1 MDITRAA
8 IKQNSIGSAA
18 SGIPASRDEV
28 DFVVASANNNNNNN
42 NNNII
47 NNKIMSNGS
56 SGLKET
62 ENAASAL
69 NSNSNTT
76 SKMFANSKTLKNE
89 HLQYQQQHTQQH
101 KETTKSKKKVVAH
114 SNPNNNST
122 NEEPKKKSSTM
133 ERLSLFSTLGR
144 RFSQKA
150 LGQKDSNANTS
161 VCVATP
167 QTPAQTEKSA
177 GTANASTT
185 TATATATKTQSVTPP
200 RQRTFVK
207 SSSIA
212 RLLGNTYQ
220 HHAKKFEKNH
230 HPSKENSNK
239 SQLDGKFHTYG
250 GRRRPSGPYLDRF
263 KRYSK
268 DDGDVSSS
276 NNDAGD
282 EEPTMDFTEV
292 LALEADIADEL
303 QNAANGL
310 ERFCDHSTV
319 AAGDNEA
326 AAELGSKTMR
336 TLSRS
341 LGRLWGK
348 RLHSVDISTPD
359 PEYKVSYLGNV
370 LTGWAKGEGCVE
382 KQLNTLWR
390 NYTQNN
396 KPDMIMRIK
405 VCASGLKA
413 TTRQHGL
420 TEYWANRI
428 THCCAPKNY
437 PRIFCWVYRHEGRK
451 LKHELRCHAVLC
463 SKEKMVQD
471 ICNTLKEN
479 LERALREFKR
489 EKILKQNARL
499 SLANSAYENPSLPR
513 RKILLSVGGNN
524 YRPPLER
531 SKSAP
536 KLMAI
541 EEAIGEEE
549 GEDAEETNEPE
560 MKSCCQKDSL
570 YPAMTL
576 GRRRCRRGHS
586 IRRTGNAR
594 PLCSI
599 SLDESQHRKQLL
611 ATGKNTND
619 TCCHNKLAT
628 KDYANKQNAAP
639 ACAELTEE
647 QRNSYGSDDSDDFE
661 KLLKYND
668 YDSSASLTTE
678 LLPYFD
684 MQLHKN
690 TSSSLSDLCALK
702 DEEEP
707 LSMLPTINSDP
718 MAHPE
723 GDLLPNDRA
732 AAEEED
738 EEETRVGLRRNGVCS
753 DGEED
758 YLDAEDMYFRQAT
771 ILNILHRNSMRKM
784 AHLSLSSDESSSI
797 ETNASA
803 PLQYRHQMQSSI
815 SSNAS
820 SNTTTSSSLQDGQ
833 GGMTTGKRHSAADSD
848 EGSISSGCETAS
860 TVTANQ
866 DDLSLQYRHDKQLV
880 QQQAALLG
888 VDDVQFFNIHI
899 DEQSPITVDEIYQR
913 LESRLQRRQ
922 NSDATTFSSSSTI
935 TLKMGTGSEGSLND
949 SPNETIKQKSTIEE
963 HVTNLANGTSRVR
976 RQRQRQLVTS
986 AAPSRDCPADDT
998 DSECSDES
1006 GYVEYQEREKTVR
1019 EKVCEVE
1026 RRQLQQQQQ
1035 QQQQQHPVAQQR
1047 MYKPQLPPKPTPRH
1061 TLTNGG
1067 SAAGVTSTMLVGN
1080 LRAGNSTAV

>member
-1 MDITRAA
+1 MMDVTTAA
-8 IKQNSIGSAA
+8 VKHNNNMNSAA
-18 SGIPASRDEV
+18 NGNGEMLQQRDEV
-28 DFVVASANNNNNNN
+28 DFVAVASHNNNNNS
-42 NNNII
+42 IFD
-47 NNKIMSNGS
+47 NKTMTNG
-56 SGLKET
+56 LH
-62 ENAASAL
+62 
-69 NSNSNTT
+69 SNSNTT
-76 SKMFANSKTLKNE
+76 STIFTNSKTSTNE
-89 HLQYQQQHTQQH
+89 HLQYQQRQQQQHQQH
-101 KETTKSKKKVVAH
+101 KEIKKSKKKVV
-114 SNPNNNST
+114 T
-122 NEEPKKKSSTM
+122 NEEPKKKNFTK

-144 RFSQKA
+144 RISQKTVK
-150 LGQKDSNANTS
+150 QKDSNANESST
-161 VCVATP
+161 AP
-167 QTPAQTEKSA
+167 EKP
-177 GTANASTT
+177 TAIAIPLTTITNT
-185 TATATATKTQSVTPP
+185 TAKNAANSNNTPP

-207 SSSIA
+207 SSSIG

-220 HHAKKFEKNH
+220 QHAKKLEKH
-230 HPSKENSNK
+230 QSNLEK
-239 SQLDGKFHTYG
+239 AKTPLDGKFHTYG
-250 GRRRPSGPYLDRF
+250 GRRRTNGPYLDRF

-268 DDGDVSSS
+268 DDGDVISS
-276 NNDAGD
+276 NNNN
-282 EEPTMDFTEV
+282 EEDVEQPMDFADV
-292 LALEADIADEL
+292 LELEADTADEL
-303 QNAANGL
+303 QRDSSGL
-310 ERFCDHSTV
+310 ERFRDHSTV
-319 AAGDNEA
+319 AAGDDEA

-463 SKEKMVQD
+463 SKEKVVQD

-499 SLANSAYENPSLPR
+499 SLANAAYENPSLPR

-549 GEDAEETNEPE
+549 GEDAEDTNEPE
-560 MKSCCQKDSL
+560 MKPCCQKDSL

-586 IRRTGNAR
+586 IRRTGKAR
-594 PLCSI
+594 PLCSVSFGETQKLKHI
-599 SLDESQHRKQLL
+599 LSGDMKV
-611 ATGKNTND
+611 G
-619 TCCHNKLAT
+619 TCCHDKKIT
-628 KDYANKQNAAP
+628 KECASQQNTTAP
-639 ACAELTEE
+639 TTGLTEE

-668 YDSSASLTTE
+668 YDANTSLATE

-690 TSSSLSDLCALK
+690 TSNSLIDLCALK
-702 DEEEP
+702 DDEEP
-707 LSMLPTINSDP
+707 LSLLPTINSDP

-723 GDLLPNDRA
+723 GDLLPRDCAQCVNGEL
-732 AAEEED
+732 EEEE
-738 EEETRVGLRRNGVCS
+738 EEETHVGLRRNGVCS

-758 YLDAEDMYFRQAT
+758 YLDADDMYFRQAT

-784 AHLSLSSDESSSI
+784 AQISLSSDEGSSL
-797 ETNASA
+797 ETNASV
-803 PLQYRHQMQSSI
+803 PLQYRHQPQSSI

-820 SNTTTSSSLQDGQ
+820 SNATTSSSLQEGHN
-833 GGMTTGKRHSAADSD
+833 GSSTGKRHSGADSD

-866 DDLSLQYRHDKQLV
+866 DDLSLQYRHDKQLLQLQQ
-880 QQQAALLG
+880 QQQAALLDS
-888 VDDVQFFNIHI
+888 DDAHFFNMPN
-899 DEQSPITVDEIYQR
+899 ENESLITADEIYQR
-913 LESRLQRRQ
+913 LEARLQRRQ

-935 TLKMGTGSEGSLND
+935 TLKMSTGSDGSSPH
-949 SPNETIKQKSTIEE
+949 SPNESITQQSTSEQQAIAL
-963 HVTNLANGTSRVR
+963 TNSTTRVR
-976 RQRQRQLVTS
+976 RQRQRQLVATT
-986 AAPSRDCPADDT
+986 PPPPDFHADDT

-1019 EKVCEVE
+1019 EKIGDVE
-1026 RRQLQQQQQ
+1026 RRQLQQQQLQ
-1035 QQQQQHPVAQQR
+1035 EQQHQQPIAQKRQF
-1047 MYKPQLPPKPTPRH
+1047 KPQLPPKPLPRR
-1061 TLTNGG
+1061 TLSGA
-1067 SAAGVTSTMLVGN
+1067 SAAMSV
-1080 LRAGNSTAV
+1080 AGTQRTNNSTAV

>member
-1 MDITRAA
+1 MMDVTTATV
-8 IKQNSIGSAA
+8 KHSNNMNSAA
-18 SGIPASRDEV
+18 NGNGEMLQQRDEV
-28 DFVVASANNNNNNN
+28 DFIAVAAHNNNNN
-42 NNNII
+42 NNNIFD
-47 NNKIMSNGS
+47 NKVMSNG
-56 SGLKET
+56 
-62 ENAASAL
+62 NAANGL
-69 NSNSNTT
+69 NSNSNAT
-76 SKMFANSKTLKNE
+76 STIFTNSKLSTNE
-89 HLQYQQQHTQQH
+89 HLQYQQQQQN
-101 KETTKSKKKVVAH
+101 KETTKSKKKVV
-114 SNPNNNST
+114 T
-122 NEEPKKKSSTM
+122 NEEPKKKSSTK

-144 RFSQKA
+144 RISQKT
-150 LGQKDSNANTS
+150 LKQKDSNGNEN
-161 VCVATP
+161 
-167 QTPAQTEKSA
+167 EKP
-177 GTANASTT
+177 
-185 TATATATKTQSVTPP
+185 TATASPSTAVTNTTAKQAANANNTPVRP
-200 RQRTFVK
+200 RTFVK

-220 HHAKKFEKNH
+220 QHTKKLEKH
-230 HPSKENSNK
+230 QSSGDKGKTP
-239 SQLDGKFHTYG
+239 LDGKFHTYG
-250 GRRRPSGPYLDRF
+250 GRRRNNGPYLDRS
-263 KRYSK
+263 KPYSK
-268 DDGDVSSS
+268 DDADISSS
-276 NNDAGD
+276 NNNN
-282 EEPTMDFTEV
+282 EEDTAQTMDFTDV
-292 LALEADIADEL
+292 LELEADTADEL
-303 QNAANGL
+303 QRASSGL

-319 AAGDNEA
+319 AAGDDEA

-463 SKEKMVQD
+463 SKEKVVQD

-499 SLANSAYENPSLPR
+499 SLANAAYENPSLPR

-549 GEDAEETNEPE
+549 GEDVEDTNEPE
-560 MKSCCQKDSL
+560 MKPCCQKDSL

-586 IRRTGNAR
+586 IRRTGKAR
-594 PLCSI
+594 PLCGVSF
-599 SLDESQHRKQLL
+599 DESQKLKHML
-611 ATGKNTND
+611 AGD
-619 TCCHNKLAT
+619 MELSSCCHDKHIT
-628 KDYANKQNAAP
+628 KECASQQNATAP
-639 ACAELTEE
+639 NSELTEE

-668 YDSSASLTTE
+668 YDANASLATE

-690 TSSSLSDLCALK
+690 TSSSLSDLCTLK
-702 DEEEP
+702 DDEEP
-707 LSMLPTINSDP
+707 LSLLPTINSDP

-723 GDLLPNDRA
+723 GDLLPSDCTQQVNG
-732 AAEEED
+732 EGEED
-738 EEETRVGLRRNGVCS
+738 ETHVGLRRDGVCS

-758 YLDAEDMYFRQAT
+758 YLDADDMYFRQAT

-784 AHLSLSSDESSSI
+784 AQISLSSDEGSSL

-803 PLQYRHQMQSSI
+803 PLQYRHQAQSSI

-820 SNTTTSSSLQDGQ
+820 SNATTSSLLQEGHNDS
-833 GGMTTGKRHSAADSD
+833 TTGKRHSGADSD

-866 DDLSLQYRHDKQLV
+866 DDLSLQYRHDKQLLQLQQ
-880 QQQAALLG
+880 QQQATLMDG
-888 VDDVQFFNIHI
+888 DDAHFFNMSS
-899 DEQSPITVDEIYQR
+899 EAQSPVTADEIYQR
-913 LESRLQRRQ
+913 LEARLQRRQ

-935 TLKMGTGSEGSLND
+935 TLKMNTGSDGSLPHALND
-949 SPNETIKQKSTIEE
+949 PSAQTNTIEQQA
-963 HVTNLANGTSRVR
+963 NGLANSTTRIR
-976 RQRQRQLVTS
+976 RQRQRQLVA
-986 AAPSRDCPADDT
+986 AAPPPPDCNVDDT

-1019 EKVCEVE
+1019 EKIGDVE
-1026 RRQLQQQQQ
+1026 RRQLQQLHEQKQQ
-1035 QQQQQHPVAQQR
+1035 PVAQQR
-1047 MYKPQLPPKPTPRH
+1047 QHKPQLPPKPLPRR
-1061 TLTNGG
+1061 TLSGASVTV
-1067 SAAGVTSTMLVGN
+1067 SLAGAQRRS
-1080 LRAGNSTAV
+1080 NSTSV